1 MTSLE
6 HRLEELLKE
15 NTAIKEGLKLALEKE
30 EVALAKGIN
39 PPAWTAYEVG
49 LIAQQQ
55 LLLAMGVVKVVG
67 RSKKGE
73 LLVFKNREMVKRVLY
88 RIEPPPPKPE
98 VELPPDLFDNIVDYE
113 DLKKA
118 FIKALTAPKP
128 VHILL
133 VGPPAS
139 ATGDTEV
146 IVKNKQGNI
155 EIVRLEELYRRWKRG
170 ESFLALSV
178 NPRTLKTEWKLVIR
192 VIKHGFKPVVRVKL
206 RGGREVKVTRDHSLF
221 RISYEGLKPM
231 KVGELKV
238 KIDSVAVVYRIPL
251 PENLKKWRNIALDSR
266 LGFATGLWLADGSI
280 YEYRK
285 DGKVE
290 HIVEI
295 TNTDQCLI
303 EKFTEGI
310 RLLDPNYTPR
320 GISQRRFSR
329 RTYRKAIY
337 DYFIQ
342 FVNGNYYREKGKGRS
357 SRNKFLPS
365 WVFASSKDFKINLIK
380 GFFKGD
386 ARKKEP
392 YFTISSRKLRDGIA
406 LLLMGFGIPFT
417 LRDNVRGKYYGLRI
431 LAPYAHVIGYE
442 RGKTIIV
449 HDEIFRVPVP
459 EFHIRRGLLSWSLAE
474 KLYKHL
480 GKILAGDVFCAIV
493 ENIEDCGI
501 EEVYDISVNENENFV
516 TKDGIVL
523 HNSAKSLFLEEIE
536 RLPGSVFITAGTSTR
551 AGIREIIFQQLPR
564 YLLIDELDK
573 VNDAKDLSALLTWM
587 ESGRIVRADWRGR
600 VEKRGKGWVFAAANR
615 EERIPWEIRSR
626 FLIFRL
632 REYTREEYI
641 EIAKTV
647 LVRRE
652 NVPPD
657 LAEYIARRVSEFSRN
672 VRDAVKVGRMART
685 KEEVDEVVEILK
697 RRS

>member
-15 NTAIKEGLKLALEKE
+15 NTAIKERIKLAIEKE
-30 EVALAKGIN
+30 EVALAKGLN
-39 PPAWTAYEVG
+39 PPAWTAHEVG

-73 LLVFKNREMVKRVLY
+73 LLVFRDREMVKRVLH

-98 VELPPDLFDNIVDYE
+98 IELPPDLFDNIVDYE

-133 VGPPAS
+133 VGPPA
-139 ATGDTEV
+139 
-146 IVKNKQGNI
+146 
-155 EIVRLEELYRRWKRG
+155 
-170 ESFLALSV
+170 
-178 NPRTLKTEWKLVIR
+178 
-192 VIKHGFKPVVRVKL
+192 
-206 RGGREVKVTRDHSLF
+206 
-221 RISYEGLKPM
+221 
-231 KVGELKV
+231 
-238 KIDSVAVVYRIPL
+238 
-251 PENLKKWRNIALDSR
+251 
-266 LGFATGLWLADGSI
+266 
-280 YEYRK
+280 
-285 DGKVE
+285 
-290 HIVEI
+290 
-295 TNTDQCLI
+295 
-303 EKFTEGI
+303 
-310 RLLDPNYTPR
+310 
-320 GISQRRFSR
+320 
-329 RTYRKAIY
+329 
-337 DYFIQ
+337 
-342 FVNGNYYREKGKGRS
+342 
-357 SRNKFLPS
+357 
-365 WVFASSKDFKINLIK
+365 
-380 GFFKGD
+380 
-386 ARKKEP
+386 
-392 YFTISSRKLRDGIA
+392 
-406 LLLMGFGIPFT
+406 
-417 LRDNVRGKYYGLRI
+417 
-431 LAPYAHVIGYE
+431 
-442 RGKTIIV
+442 
-449 HDEIFRVPVP
+449 
-459 EFHIRRGLLSWSLAE
+459 
-474 KLYKHL
+474 
-480 GKILAGDVFCAIV
+480 
-493 ENIEDCGI
+493 
-501 EEVYDISVNENENFV
+501 
-516 TKDGIVL
+516 
-523 HNSAKSLFLEEIE
+523 SAKSLFLEEIE

-657 LAEYIARRVSEFSRN
+657 LAEYIATRVSEFSRN